1 DGDWMKTVEKK
12 AEVVRDRAIELVV
25 EGLNQKKSIEIL
37 VGEFLA
43 FSKSMITNCFKR
55 VKEEIKKQAEEQLKE
70 SENNVDAA
78 VDYILEDNKCDYV
91 ATDEELTKAE
101 EIKAV
106 KEEDHRATG
115 LVILNKK
122 LIMDVAGEFGTY
134 HIEDN
139 VVTNEDKKFESKEDV
154 EKWAQNEIA
163 RIIRCKDET
172 LKIYSIIGNEV

>member
-12 AEVVRDRAIELVV
+12 AEVVRDRSIELVT
-25 EGLNQKKSIEIL
+25 EGMNQKKSIEIL
-37 VGEFLA
+37 VNEFPA

-55 VKEEIKKQAEEQLKE
+55 VKEEMKRQTEEIVE
-70 SENNVDAA
+70 EATVDAA
-78 VDYILEDNKCDYV
+78 VNYILENDKCDYI
-91 ATDEELTKAE
+91 ATDEELAKVE

-106 KEEDHRATG
+106 KEEDHRITG

-139 VVTNEDKKFESKEDV
+139 VVTNEDIKFESEEQV
-154 EKWAQNEIA
+154 ENWAQSEIA
-163 RIIRCKDET
+163 RIIRCKDEA
-172 LKIYSIIGNEV
+172 LKIYSIIGSNNG